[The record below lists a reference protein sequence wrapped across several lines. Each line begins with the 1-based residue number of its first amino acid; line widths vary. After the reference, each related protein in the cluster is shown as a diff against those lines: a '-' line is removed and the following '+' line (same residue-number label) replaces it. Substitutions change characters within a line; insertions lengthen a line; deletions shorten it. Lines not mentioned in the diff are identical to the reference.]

1 MHITGCAALADG
13 GLTLPLTGNDVG
25 PSRVHGMLAARMAR
39 MARAATK
46 GPDDPAYWLAKA
58 DEARAI
64 AEAMEYPESRS
75 SMLWVAR
82 AYAIFGDWMRKQ
94 GSQNHPRPAEPRFEA
109 RQTREPPRK

>member
-1 MHITGCAALADG
+1 MSARAAF
-13 GLTLPLTGNDVG
+13 T
-25 PSRVHGMLAARMAR
+25 GMLTARIAR

-82 AYAIFGDWMRKQ
+82 AYALFGDWMKNQRNRNYPTDPRLRTRRLRDPARK
-94 GSQNHPRPAEPRFEA
+94 
-109 RQTREPPRK
+109 

>member
-1 MHITGCAALADG
+1 
-13 GLTLPLTGNDVG
+13 
-25 PSRVHGMLAARMAR
+25 

-94 GSQNHPRPAEPRFEA
+94 RSQNDPRPADPGFKA
-109 RQTREPPRK
+109 RQPRDSARN